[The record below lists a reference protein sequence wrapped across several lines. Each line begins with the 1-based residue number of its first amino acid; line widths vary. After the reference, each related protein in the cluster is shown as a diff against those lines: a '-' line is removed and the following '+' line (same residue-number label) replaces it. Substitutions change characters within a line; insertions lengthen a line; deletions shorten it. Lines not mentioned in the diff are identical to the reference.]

1 MIALKSPAKSLIPLA
16 VPDSLYW
23 LLLILPGAPMPERR
37 KTTREHIPARSNV
50 GQRVRTSTA
59 RPGTIPK
66 ITYQA
71 PQGRG
76 GACRIEDYA
85 AFLTHLLTSM
95 HQFQFFT
102 CGATEQ
108 GLFRVG

>member
-1 MIALKSPAKSLIPLA
+1 MIALESPAKCLIPLTM
-16 VPDSLYW
+16 PDSLYRLLKDVPQYT

-50 GQRVRTSTA
+50 GQRVGTSTA

-66 ITYQA
+66 IPYQA

-76 GACRIEDYA
+76 GACRNKVNA
-85 AFLTHLLTSM
+85 PFPAHP
-95 HQFQFFT
+95 
-102 CGATEQ
+102 
-108 GLFRVG
+108 